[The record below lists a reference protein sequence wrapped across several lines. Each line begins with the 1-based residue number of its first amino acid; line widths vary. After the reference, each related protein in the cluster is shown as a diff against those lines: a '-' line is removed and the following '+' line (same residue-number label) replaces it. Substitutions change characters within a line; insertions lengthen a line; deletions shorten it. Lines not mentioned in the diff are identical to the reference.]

1 MKVEENSMS
10 LEGDNLFRT
19 TELEIHVKN
28 GTAIMSGTASSV
40 EEVLQAENA
49 VNSMSGVERVFNM
62 VKTD

>member
-1 MKVEENSMS
+1 MKVEDNSMRID
-10 LEGDNLFRT
+10 GDNSFRT
-19 TELEIHVKN
+19 TDLEIHVKN
-28 GTAIMSGTASSV
+28 GTAILSGTASSA